1 MGTVSGSVLV
11 CLVAGGG
18 GADAGLLRQVRQ
30 SQLWAVGGATPT
42 ETSRPAPRPLPKIPG
57 GLRGRKPGS
66 EDCSQGLGAH
76 PPSQLCG
83 GRVSK
88 LSLMLI

>member
-1 MGTVSGSVLV
+1 M
-11 CLVAGGG
+11 
-18 GADAGLLRQVRQ
+18 
-30 SQLWAVGGATPT
+30 

-83 GRVSK
+83 GRVYK